1 MSNLLL
7 KEKRFNT
14 TPMKRPTQPN
24 KAIQIKNEQ
33 DQRLR
38 SALNSCTMSHNNCR
52 WNHTTRHRDLRRK
65 NKRNNLERKK
75 SPSGASENRQ
85 SPERLQES
93 WEAAGEVTENW
104 KKKYFKVSYQP
115 IIITPSPISSSVFFC
130 HFFVSVFSIFSF
142 MLLFIKINKIYIWL
156 LVKSSS
162 FKTLFSGIK

>member
-7 KEKRFNT
+7 KDKRFNT

-75 SPSGASENRQ
+75 SPSGASKDRQ

-93 WEAAGEVTENW
+93 WEAAREVTENW
-104 KKKYFKVSYQP
+104 KKKYFKVSYHYNSLSNFF
-115 IIITPSPISSSVFFC
+115 IGVFLSFFC
-130 HFFVSVFSIFSF
+130 KCVFHIFFYVAFHKNKQNIHLIIGEKFIF
-142 MLLFIKINKIYIWL
+142 
-156 LVKSSS
+156 
-162 FKTLFSGIK
+162 